1 MSATR
6 YICAQC
12 GAAAWSPLPPGT
24 CHGGRD
30 HKVQG
35 TVYAGNVTKTGTQMV
50 DFDLGELLGE
60 GAAET
65 AEDHAH
71 QVVDWDKLRPASS
84 STSLSLGDLF
94 KQAVRTGAIKPAF
107 QYTSQDN

>member
-1 MSATR
+1 MVAE
-6 YICAQC
+6 
-12 GAAAWSPLPPGT
+12 
-24 CHGGRD
+24 
-30 HKVQG
+30 
-35 TVYAGNVTKTGTQMV
+35 TVYAGNITKTGAQMV
-50 DFDLGELLGE
+50 DFDLGEVLGE

>member
-1 MSATR
+1 MSNVYYSCT
-6 YICAQC
+6 QC
-12 GAAAWSPLPPGT
+12 GIGSWAPLTPAT
-24 CHGGRD
+24 CYGGRD
-30 HKVQG
+30 H
-35 TVYAGNVTKTGTQMV
+35 TVNETIYAGNITKTGTQMV
-50 DFDLGELLGE
+50 DFDLGEILEE